1 MADEEDYSALPLEQR
16 LTHRVW
22 KARADAYAVLTKEL
36 KQLDAD
42 RQAAQF
48 NIYETYLSKM
58 ILDTN
63 MAAQEAGL
71 ATAIAFV
78 QNAPNPTRRREE
90 MVAGVVSKC
99 LAATKAGTRALGL
112 ELLLL
117 LSEVDTSGPVVT
129 GVIEGFDAKQPKAV
143 AAAVTAVREIVRAF
157 GVKFV
162 NLKVL
167 LKSLAKPFAHKDNA
181 VREETQQLAVE
192 LYRWMRQAILPS
204 LQDLTPVLLKDLELR
219 FAAVA
224 DDPLPKQTRLLRSQ
238 QEAEELDTAP
248 IGARPHAGADANAAG
263 NGADSDA
270 ASNDAA
276 GAVAGIDAWEFA
288 DPIDITK
295 KLPDDY
301 YEMVASPKWKERKD
315 AIQQLHDSVQRA
327 VRLQNSP
334 GTGDLIQELGKKIAD
349 INIIVATV
357 AIQSLGL
364 FASGLRQPFTPYVHS
379 TLPAL
384 IERSKERKQSVI
396 DAIRL
401 TTDAYFA
408 ATGCDLLAIGDH
420 YFTGATHKN
429 PQVRAESNHFLR
441 RCLAVVPTRPG
452 KGDIKRYSDQ
462 LRAGLDDGDA
472 GVRESAAE
480 CLGTLSKLVTANVLE
495 PFLEGVDKIRMDK
508 VNEHAEKATVRAQAA
523 PKPKPT
529 AGAGGPASRA
539 RPSGPAVPSSR
550 APAPFARSGA
560 SDAEPTGVS
569 ANLPPHIRA
578 KLEASAK
585 AAALKKAQREGKS
598 IDELLPVNDT
608 PLPVPARAPPAKR
621 STPVPTASVARRPP
635 PPSSSA
641 SVAARPG
648 GVKGKPAQA
657 KDLSETIRMRFAN
670 DESLDEKI
678 ASALPASVLA
688 GFESSVWKARMEA
701 MDELK
706 EYLGDQAAGGAGV
719 HPELVIRQL
728 ARKPGWKESNFQVNA
743 RAFQII
749 EWMASE
755 ESQDF
760 TTGAAALSV
769 PPLVERLGDI
779 KLKAPATGALVAIA
793 ERYSFKLVAGLAT
806 EPIRGQKSPKVLAD
820 CIAWLDTQL
829 IEFGTRGLAL
839 KPLVS
844 MVKEVGLQ
852 SSNAQTRAR
861 AVSFMGTLRRAIG
874 AAVMDLLDDLNPQLV
889 QLLEAE
895 FDKVGSQ
902 PMPEPIR
909 TQRGLASSDTTA
921 GGASG
926 RSTTAGGAVDDDP
939 MDDLFP
945 RQDLHTLIG
954 PGIYKQLGDS
964 NWKERKAGLDAIQVA
979 LNAANHRIQPNISG
993 DLYTAL
999 KQRLQ
1004 DANKNLIT
1012 VTLGLLAALSTDSG
1026 AAQPPNIRIV
1036 ALSTIQCLADK
1047 KPQLRAAAV
1056 AAMSAWASATPASVD
1071 QAVLPAVPN
1080 ALADISPELRQSLL
1094 QWLADVLAPRHAK
1107 GVRLPDLSLL
1117 ITPLFT
1123 CLQDRNVDVRK
1134 QAQRVLELTVA
1145 SCGFETVH
1153 DACDMQL
1160 RGAAKAS
1167 VAPMIEEFRH
1177 TIGASSAI
1185 GGVDAG
1191 PPRRVGAPSASS
1203 RVRPGSTDSAATPV
1217 PETVM
1222 TAAELLGRQPI
1233 SQGRPGPA
1241 STVAPSGSSVST
1253 LAAAAN
1259 GATGPGVLRRPM
1271 AVRRPVGAPAAAP
1284 GARPLMRP
1292 TRGPPGGADVGRP
1305 GTPSSLSMAGQLARM
1320 SNEELE
1326 GIPPILDW
1334 DFRAK
1339 EQRARREMSANPNSV
1354 PRWAHLG
1361 DARVRSDLE
1370 VQLAEQIQVHFNP
1383 LIYRQLFSTG
1393 HYKDRDFL
1401 SGLTTIEEVISITSL
1416 SQQRFGLPLFA
1427 NLADEDSLASRYMAN
1442 IDLLL
1447 KYISIRMYDGSTH
1460 TLLKSF
1466 DLLER
1471 LIQMTEESQQLQQQ
1485 QARQPVSSSSS
1496 WSDYEVQAV
1505 LPALIGRLGDAKEV
1519 VRARS
1524 RRLLTQLITHLY
1536 PTTKLFTML
1545 LEHGVINK
1553 SNARIRQESLD
1564 CICFLIRERTAGLG
1578 LSAVCAQPARAV
1590 PIITQGIAD
1599 RDSNVRTATL
1609 NVLVAVGEQLPG
1621 GADELWRLCGRI
1633 AEKERT
1639 MLEEKLKRS
1648 TIGAGSSS
1656 SQASGDFGGMRPG
1669 SRAGLA
1675 PPAGIRGRSSQYG
1688 MPSGAASGP
1697 GSRPASAI
1705 GRPSVSAGGN
1715 GSLPRNGSGIG
1726 GGNVGASRLA
1736 RPAGPPISTQTYSNA
1751 DAGGVHEYS
1760 AYSQQT
1766 QRQAPAAQYGSGG
1779 GARPMFSL
1787 DFDNLNLPSYSSATT
1802 EQLGGGG
1809 SSSSASARPA
1819 SLRPGAVPGPSP
1831 YDQQVPPR
1839 AGNPDAANTGT
1850 GYGASRSESL
1860 QNALSGLQI
1869 SASDKDSHYERGA
1882 PFGSR
1887 TVGSPV
1893 MAAASAGRPMSMA
1906 YSAAPRNPTDFSRWS
1921 KLDREQWMEGVVAD
1935 LSSDDPKAAEK
1946 AMERFQ
1952 GLLEMV
1958 EPPSSGP
1965 DAYVHTIVLDSIRKS
1980 VGNISSALAVQLRW
1994 AFTTTSTDPS
2004 TVSPFQTMLAN
2015 IRKLSLHLLAGLFDD
2030 RRLAQCVREDA
2041 LLTVV
2046 EEMIRRLVDPL
2057 LKRDEDADSNEAA
2070 RGGVPNFEWATKN
2083 LNSIVVKILDKADR
2097 TAVYVVLIRLLQS
2110 SLAVPVPNPPQTDSD
2125 AQRVEFGDLVMRC
2138 LWRLTKPLEQELQ
2151 VQFGRVVASGATI
2164 VPADIGNPEF
2174 GDVRKHPFIRIDP
2187 ILRVTHRFFE
2197 LVPDREWRKRED
2209 RSVWMFGDLP
2219 KRTVK
2224 TIGHMAL
2231 CRLRG
2236 LVWQFTGLILRDA
2249 ITEHPGLIH
2258 PPPLS
2263 KFPEG
2268 SAAQDNDPAM
2278 LNWLGDVH
2286 MKMSQVSETW
2296 AYLQS
2301 SLSNF
2306 GESLSKPT
2314 VAQLMA
2320 ALRVAQAAADDDDD
2334 SDDDSSSVTV
2344 GGLPSGPPPAQSR
2357 NSHPSSAVSS
2367 SSPYQQP
2374 RQPPQPTF
2382 ERAQSPAYVASRMTS
2397 QAYGAAP
2404 NRAASPMY
2412 SSSAASGGGSAMH
2425 SPLQAHASLG
2435 ARPAAGYASLP
2446 PTASAASSAAGASS
2460 MSSQERLRA
2469 LRERIHGSQ
2478 ALAKRSNQSPQM
2490 EQATAMSTAE
2500 MPTTAAAD
2508 AQTLAPANSAQ
2519 TRPAESSGTGG
2530 GGGGVPNMDD
2540 IKARIARMRSSLRDP
2555 KQ

>member
-16 LTHRVW
+16 LTHKAW
-22 KARADAYAVLTKEL
+22 KARADAYAYLTKEL

-42 RQAAQF
+42 RQAGQF
-48 NIYETYLSKM
+48 NIYENYLSKM

-71 ATAIAFV
+71 ATVIAFV

-99 LAATKAGTRALGL
+99 LAATKAGTRALSL

-117 LSEVDTSGPVVT
+117 LSEVDNPGPVVA

-157 GVKFV
+157 GVKLI
-162 NLKVL
+162 NPKVL
-167 LKSLAKPFAHKDNA
+167 LKALSKPFAHKDNA
-181 VREETQQLAVE
+181 VRAETQHLAVE

-204 LQDLTPVLLKDLELR
+204 LQDLPPVLLKDLESQ

-224 DDPLPKQTRLLRSQ
+224 SEPLPRQARLLRSQ
-238 QEAEELDTAP
+238 QEAEEIDSAP
-248 IGARPHAGADANAAG
+248 AGAGSQVSTNANAAA
-263 NGADSDA
+263 NANNRA
-270 ASNDAA
+270 AAEEESAA
-276 GAVAGIDAWEFA
+276 PGVDAWELV
-288 DPIDITK
+288 DPVDITK
-295 KLPDDY
+295 KLPDDF
-301 YEMVASPKWKERKD
+301 YEMVISSKWKERKD
-315 AIQQLHDSVQRA
+315 AIQQLHDSLQKA
-327 VRLQNSP
+327 IRLQNSP
-334 GTGDLIQELGKKIAD
+334 GTGDLIQEMGKKIAD

-364 FASGLRQPFTPYVHS
+364 FASGLRQPFAPYVQS

-384 IERSKERKQSVI
+384 IERSKERKQAVI

-408 ATGCDLLAIGDH
+408 AAGHDLSTIGDH
-420 YFTGATHKN
+420 YFTGASHKN

-441 RCLAVVPTRPG
+441 RCLAVVPARPG
-452 KGDIKRYSDQ
+452 KSDIKRYSEQ
-462 LRAGLDDGDA
+462 LKAGLDDGDA

-480 CLGTLSKLVTANVLE
+480 CLGTLSKLVTSKVLE
-495 PFLEGVDKIRMDK
+495 PFIEGIDKIKMDK
-508 VNEHAEKATVRAQAA
+508 VNEHAEKAAIKLRAVAPTKPVAA
-523 PKPKPT
+523 
-529 AGAGGPASRA
+529 AAGPASRP
-539 RPSGPAVPSSR
+539 RPRPVGSAAPSSR
-550 APAPFARSGA
+550 APASSAKQDES
-560 SDAEPTGVS
+560 TGVS

-585 AAALKKAQREGKS
+585 AAALKKAQREGRPV
-598 IDELLPVNDT
+598 DEFLPANDQT
-608 PLPVPARAPPAKR
+608 SPAPARAAPPKHPA
-621 STPVPTASVARRPP
+621 AAAAGA
-635 PPSSSA
+635 SSA
-641 SVAARPG
+641 APAARKPPVAASTSAARPG
-648 GVKGKPAQA
+648 VKGKSAPA
-657 KDLSETIRMRFAN
+657 KDLGETIRMRFAN
-670 DESLDEKI
+670 DDGIDEKI

-688 GFESSVWKARMEA
+688 GFESSAWKERMEA

-706 EYLGDQAAGGAGV
+706 EYLGDQAVSGSGV

-749 EWMASE
+749 EWMAGE
-755 ESQDF
+755 ESLDF
-760 TTGAAALSV
+760 STGAAALSV
-769 PPLVERLGDI
+769 PPLVEKLGDI
-779 KLKAPATGALVAIA
+779 KLKAPAASALVAIA
-793 ERYSFKLVAGLAT
+793 ERYSLKLVAGLAT
-806 EPIRGQKSPKVLAD
+806 EPIRSQKSPKVLAD
-820 CIAWLDTQL
+820 CIAWLDMLL

-839 KPLVS
+839 RPLVS

-874 AAVMDLLDDLNPQLV
+874 AAVMDLLDDLNPQLI

-909 TQRGLASSDTTA
+909 TQRSLADGDVAGGGGGVTASTA
-921 GGASG
+921 GG
-926 RSTTAGGAVDDDP
+926 GGGNDP

-945 RQDLHTLIG
+945 RQDLHSLIG
-954 PGIYKQLGDS
+954 PGIYKQLSDS
-964 NWKERKAGLDAIQVA
+964 NWKERKAGLDAIQGA
-979 LNAANHRIQPNISG
+979 LDSANHRILPNISG

-1012 VTLGLLAALSTDSG
+1012 GTLGLLAALSTDSG

-1036 ALSTIQCLADK
+1036 ALTTIQCLADK
-1047 KPQLRAAAV
+1047 KPQLRVAAV
-1056 AAMSAWASATPASVD
+1056 AAMTAWANATPASVE
-1071 QAVLPAVPN
+1071 QAVLPAIPS
-1080 ALADISPELRQSLL
+1080 ALADISPELRLSLL

-1107 GVRLPDLSLL
+1107 GARLPDLSLL

-1123 CLQDRNVDVRK
+1123 CLQDRNADVRK

-1145 SCGFETVH
+1145 SCGFEAVH
-1153 DACDMQL
+1153 DACEMQL

-1177 TIGASSAI
+1177 TVGATASS
-1185 GGVDAG
+1185 GGMDGG
-1191 PPRRVGAPSASS
+1191 PPRRAGAPSALG
-1203 RVRPGSTDSAATPV
+1203 RARPGPADSSTSPV
-1217 PETVM
+1217 PDTVM
-1222 TAAELLGRQPI
+1222 TAAELLGRQPT
-1233 SQGRPGPA
+1233 SQGRQGPA
-1241 STVAPSGSSVST
+1241 AASGG
-1253 LAAAAN
+1253 AAATSAV
-1259 GATGPGVLRRPM
+1259 AAASGPGVLRRPM
-1271 AVRRPVGAPAAAP
+1271 AVRRPAGAPAGGLAAGAP
-1284 GARPLMRP
+1284 GARPLMRSA
-1292 TRGPPGGADVGRP
+1292 RSQPGSSDVGRP
-1305 GTPSSLSMAGQLARM
+1305 GTPSSLSMASQMARM

-1326 GIPPILDW
+1326 GIPPILDC

-1339 EQRARREMSANPNSV
+1339 EQRARRDMSANPNSV

-1361 DARVRSDLE
+1361 DSRVRSDLE
-1370 VQLAEQIQVHFNP
+1370 AQLSEQMSVHFNP
-1383 LIYRQLFSTG
+1383 LIYRLLFSTG

-1427 NLADEDSLASRYMAN
+1427 DMADEDSLAGRYMAN

-1471 LIQMTEESQQLQQQ
+1471 LIQMTEESQQQQQ
-1485 QARQPVSSSSS
+1485 TKLPTSS
-1496 WSDYEVQAV
+1496 WTDYEVQAV

-1536 PTTKLFTML
+1536 PPTKLFTTL

-1564 CICFLIRERTAGLG
+1564 CIAFLIRERTAGLG
-1578 LSAVCAQPARAV
+1578 LSAVCAQPARAI
-1590 PIITQGIAD
+1590 PIIAQGIAD

-1609 NVLVAVGEQLPG
+1609 NVLVTVGEQLPG

-1648 TIGAGSSS
+1648 TIGVGFSS
-1656 SQASGDFGGMRPG
+1656 SQAGSDIGGGVRPN

-1675 PPAGIRGRSSQYG
+1675 PPVGIRARSSQYG
-1688 MPSGAASGP
+1688 APVGAAPGP
-1697 GSRPASAI
+1697 GSRPASSI
-1705 GRPSVSAGGN
+1705 GRPSMSAGGGN
-1715 GSLPRNGSGIG
+1715 LPRNGSGIG
-1726 GGNVGASRLA
+1726 IGVGGSMGAGRLA
-1736 RPAGPPISTQTYSNA
+1736 RSGGPSASAQTYGMGDS
-1751 DAGGVHEYS
+1751 GVVNDYS
-1760 AYSQQT
+1760 AYSQQP
-1766 QRQAPAAQYGSGG
+1766 QRQVPATQYGGSSVK
-1779 GARPMFSL
+1779 PMFSL
-1787 DFDNLNLPSYSSATT
+1787 DFDNLNLPSYSSATA
-1802 EQLGGGG
+1802 EQLGGASG
-1809 SSSSASARPA
+1809 SGRSA
-1819 SLRPGAVPGPSP
+1819 SLRPGTAPAPPPYEQQARPGHS
-1831 YDQQVPPR
+1831 DLSS
-1839 AGNPDAANTGT
+1839 AAI
-1850 GYGASRSESL
+1850 GYGASRSDSL
-1860 QNALSGLQI
+1860 QSALSGLQI
-1869 SASDKDSHYERGA
+1869 SLGAKGGSSSNGSGAGSQSERATPGSH
-1882 PFGSR
+1882 SI
-1887 TVGSPV
+1887 GSPSI
-1893 MAAASAGRPMSMA
+1893 AAASTGRPMSMV
-1906 YSAAPRNPTDFSRWS
+1906 YAAPRNAADFSRWS

-1935 LSSDDPKAAEK
+1935 LSSDDSKAAEK
-1946 AMERFQ
+1946 AMERLQ
-1952 GLLEMV
+1952 GLLDII
-1958 EPPSSGP
+1958 EPPAVGSE
-1965 DAYVHTIVLDSIRKS
+1965 AYAHTPVLDSVRKN
-1980 VGNISSALAVQLRW
+1980 VGNITSALAVQLRW

-2004 TVSPFQTMLAN
+2004 MVSPFQAMLIN
-2015 IRKLSLHLLAGLFDD
+2015 IRKLSLHLLLGIFDD

-2057 LKRDEDADSNEAA
+2057 LKRDEDADSKAT
-2070 RGGVPNFEWATKN
+2070 RGSVPNYEWATKS
-2083 LNSIVVKILDKADR
+2083 LNAIVVKILDKADR
-2097 TAVYVVLIRLLQS
+2097 TTVYVVLIRLLQS
-2110 SLAVPVPNPPQTDSD
+2110 SMAVPVPNPPPTDSD
-2125 AQRVEFGDLVMRC
+2125 TQRVEFGDLAMRC

-2151 VQFGRVVASGATI
+2151 LQFGDLVASGATN
-2164 VPADIGNPEF
+2164 VPASIGNPEF
-2174 GDVRKHPFIRIDP
+2174 GDIRKHPFIRIDP
-2187 ILRVTHRFFE
+2187 ILRTMHRFFE
-2197 LVPDREWRKRED
+2197 HLPDREWRKRED
-2209 RSVWMFGDLP
+2209 RNMWMFGDLP
-2219 KRTVK
+2219 KRTIK

-2236 LVWQFTGLILRDA
+2236 LVWQFTGLILHDV

-2263 KFPEG
+2263 KCPVG
-2268 SAAQDNDPAM
+2268 SPAQDSDPA
-2278 LNWLGDVH
+2278 LLGWLGDVH
-2286 MKMSQVSETW
+2286 TKMSQASETW

-2301 SLSNF
+2301 ALGTF
-2306 GESLSKPT
+2306 DESYSRPT
-2314 VAQLMA
+2314 VSQLMA
-2320 ALRVAQAAADDDDD
+2320 ALRVAQAAADDDGD

-2344 GGLPSGPPPAQSR
+2344 GGLGTGAPLAYARDSR
-2357 NSHPSSAVSS
+2357 PGSVVSS
-2367 SSPYQQP
+2367 SSPLMQS
-2374 RQPPQPTF
+2374 RQPLGMSAVAAS
-2382 ERAQSPAYVASRMTS
+2382 ERAQSPALAASRAL
-2397 QAYGAAP
+2397 QGFAAP

-2412 SSSAASGGGSAMH
+2412 SSSVSATGGSSTVH
-2425 SPLQAHASLG
+2425 SPSQIHASLG
-2435 ARPAAGYASLP
+2435 SRPVSGYASLP
-2446 PTASAASSAAGASS
+2446 PYTAGATSTASAAGAGG

-2478 ALAKRSNQSPQM
+2478 SLASRASQSPQM
-2490 EQATAMSTAE
+2490 EQATIT
-2500 MPTTAAAD
+2500 PTSAFAP
-2508 AQTLAPANSAQ
+2508 AQAPAAPANPTQ
-2519 TRPAESSGTGG
+2519 NRPAGSSD
-2530 GGGGVPNMDD
+2530 GVPNMDD
-2540 IKARIARMRSSLRDP
+2540 IRARIARMRSSLRDP
-2555 KQ
+2555 K

>member
-16 LTHRVW
+16 LTHKAW
-22 KARADAYAVLTKEL
+22 KARADAYAHLTKEL

-42 RQAAQF
+42 RQAGQF
-48 NIYETYLSKM
+48 NIYENYLSKM

-90 MVAGVVSKC
+90 MVAGVVTKC
-99 LAATKAGTRALGL
+99 LAATKAGTRALSL

-117 LSEVDTSGPVVT
+117 LSEVDNPGPVVT

-157 GVKFV
+157 GVKLI

-167 LKSLAKPFAHKDNA
+167 LKALAKPFSHKDNS
-181 VREETQQLAVE
+181 VRAETQQLAVE

-204 LQDLTPVLLKDLELR
+204 LQDLPPVLLKDLESQ

-224 DDPLPKQTRLLRSQ
+224 SEPLPRQARLLRSQ
-238 QEAEELDTAP
+238 QEAEEFDSAP
-248 IGARPHAGADANAAG
+248 AGAGPQTSANANAAG
-263 NGADSDA
+263 NANNSA
-270 ASNDAA
+270 AAEEESTDP
-276 GAVAGIDAWEFA
+276 GVDAWELA
-288 DPIDITK
+288 DPVDITK
-295 KLPDDY
+295 KLPDDF
-301 YEMVASPKWKERKD
+301 YEMVMSSKWKERKD
-315 AIQQLHDSVQRA
+315 AIQQLHDSLQKA
-327 VRLQNSP
+327 IRLQNSP
-334 GTGDLIQELGKKIAD
+334 GTGDLIQEMGKKIAD

-364 FASGLRQPFTPYVHS
+364 FALGLRQPFAPYVQS

-384 IERSKERKQSVI
+384 IERSKERKQTVI

-408 ATGCDLLAIGDH
+408 AAGHDLSTIGDH
-420 YFTGATHKN
+420 YFTGASHKN

-441 RCLAVVPTRPG
+441 RCLAMVSARPG
-452 KGDIKRYSDQ
+452 KGDIKRYSEQ
-462 LRAGLDDGDA
+462 LKAGLDDGDA

-480 CLGTLSKLVTANVLE
+480 CLGTLSKLVTSKVLE
-495 PFLEGVDKIRMDK
+495 PFIEGIDKIKMDK
-508 VNEHAEKATVRAQAA
+508 VNEHAEKATIKLKA
-523 PKPKPT
+523 
-529 AGAGGPASRA
+529 
-539 RPSGPAVPSSR
+539 
-550 APAPFARSGA
+550 
-560 SDAEPTGVS
+560 
-569 ANLPPHIRA
+569 
-578 KLEASAK
+578 LEASAK
-585 AAALKKAQREGKS
+585 AAAIKKAQREGKP
-598 IDELLPVNDT
+598 IDEFLPADD
-608 PLPVPARAPPAKR
+608 PPSPAPTRAPPAKR
-621 STPVPTASVARRPP
+621 PAAAGA
-635 PPSSSA
+635 SSA
-641 SVAARPG
+641 APAARKPPAAASASAARP
-648 GVKGKPAQA
+648 GVKGKPAPA
-657 KDLSETIRMRFAN
+657 KDLGETIRMRIAN
-670 DESLDEKI
+670 DDSIDEKI
-678 ASALPASVLA
+678 VSALPASVLG
-688 GFESSVWKARMEA
+688 GFESSAWKERMEA

-706 EYLGDQAAGGAGV
+706 EYLGDQAVSGSGI

-749 EWMASE
+749 EWMAGE
-755 ESQDF
+755 ESLDF
-760 TTGAAALSV
+760 STGAAALSV
-769 PPLVERLGDI
+769 PPLVEKLGDI
-779 KLKAPATGALVAIA
+779 KLKAPAASALVAIA
-793 ERYSFKLVAGLAT
+793 ERYSLKLVAGLAT
-806 EPIRGQKSPKVLAD
+806 EPIRSQKSPKVLAD
-820 CIAWLDTQL
+820 CIAWLDTQM

-839 KPLVS
+839 RPLVS

-861 AVSFMGTLRRAIG
+861 AVTFMGTLRRAIG
-874 AAVMDLLDDLNPQLV
+874 SAVMDLLDDLNPQLV

-909 TQRGLASSDTTA
+909 TQRSLADSDMA
-921 GGASG
+921 GGGGGASA
-926 RSTTAGGAVDDDP
+926 STVGGGGGGDDP

-945 RQDLHTLIG
+945 RQDLHALVG
-954 PGIYKQLGDS
+954 SGIYKQLGDS
-964 NWKERKAGLDAIQVA
+964 NWKERKAGLDAILGA
-979 LNAANHRIQPNISG
+979 LESANHRILPNISG

-1026 AAQPPNIRIV
+1026 TAQPPNIRIV
-1036 ALSTIQCLADK
+1036 ALTTIQCLADK
-1047 KPQLRAAAV
+1047 KPQLRVAAV
-1056 AAMSAWASATPASVD
+1056 AAMTAWANATPASVE
-1071 QAVLPAVPN
+1071 QAVLPAIPS
-1080 ALADISPELRQSLL
+1080 ALADISPELRLTLL
-1094 QWLADVLAPRHAK
+1094 QWLADVLTPRHAK

-1123 CLQDRNVDVRK
+1123 CLQDRNADVRK

-1145 SCGFETVH
+1145 SCGFEAVH
-1153 DACDMQL
+1153 DACEMQL

-1177 TIGASSAI
+1177 TVGATASS
-1185 GGVDAG
+1185 GGMDGG
-1191 PPRRVGAPSASS
+1191 PLRRAGAPPASS
-1203 RVRPGSTDSAATPV
+1203 RARPGPADSSTSPV
-1217 PETVM
+1217 PDTVM
-1222 TAAELLGRQPI
+1222 TAAELLGRQPT
-1233 SQGRPGPA
+1233 SQGRQGPA
-1241 STVAPSGSSVST
+1241 AFSASSG
-1253 LAAAAN
+1253 AAATSAV
-1259 GATGPGVLRRPM
+1259 AAASGPGMLRRPM
-1271 AVRRPVGAPAAAP
+1271 AVRRPVGAPASGLAAGAP

-1292 TRGPPGGADVGRP
+1292 TRGQPDAGRP
-1305 GTPSSLSMAGQLARM
+1305 GTPSSLSMASQMARM

-1326 GIPPILDW
+1326 SIPPILDC

-1339 EQRARREMSANPNSV
+1339 EQRARRDMSANPNSV

-1361 DARVRSDLE
+1361 DSRVRGDLE
-1370 VQLAEQIQVHFNP
+1370 AQLSEQMSVHFNP
-1383 LIYRQLFSTG
+1383 LIYRLLFSTG

-1427 NLADEDSLASRYMAN
+1427 DMADEDSLASRYMAN

-1466 DLLER
+1466 ELLER
-1471 LIQMTEESQQLQQQ
+1471 LIQMTEESQQQQ
-1485 QARQPVSSSSS
+1485 QARMPTSSS
-1496 WSDYEVQAV
+1496 WTDYEVQAV

-1536 PTTKLFTML
+1536 PPTKLFTTL

-1564 CICFLIRERTAGLG
+1564 CLAFLIRERTAGLG
-1578 LSAVCAQPARAV
+1578 LSAVCAQPARAI
-1590 PIITQGIAD
+1590 PIIAQGIAD

-1609 NVLVAVGEQLPG
+1609 NVLVTVGEQLPG

-1648 TIGAGSSS
+1648 TIGVGSSS
-1656 SQASGDFGGMRPG
+1656 SQAGGDIGGMRPN

-1675 PPAGIRGRSSQYG
+1675 PPVGIRARSSQYG
-1688 MPSGAASGP
+1688 APAGSASGP

-1705 GRPSVSAGGN
+1705 GRPTMSAGG

-1726 GGNVGASRLA
+1726 AGGGMGAGRLA
-1736 RPAGPPISTQTYSNA
+1736 RPGGGPSTSAQAYGTSDSGMAN
-1751 DAGGVHEYS
+1751 DYS
-1760 AYSQQT
+1760 AYSQQP
-1766 QRQAPAAQYGSGG
+1766 QRQVPAAQYGASS
-1779 GARPMFSL
+1779 AKPMFSL
-1787 DFDNLNLPSYSSATT
+1787 DFDNLNLPSYSSATA
-1802 EQLGGGG
+1802 EQLGGASG
-1809 SSSSASARPA
+1809 SGRPA
-1819 SLRPGAVPGPSP
+1819 SLRPGTAPAPPP
-1831 YDQQVPPR
+1831 YEQQTR
-1839 AGNPDAANTGT
+1839 AANPDLSSAAI
-1850 GYGASRSESL
+1850 GYGASRSDSL
-1860 QNALSGLQI
+1860 QSALSGLQI
-1869 SASDKDSHYERGA
+1869 SLGAKGGSSGNGGGAGSQHERAMPGSH
-1882 PFGSR
+1882 SI
-1887 TVGSPV
+1887 GSPS
-1893 MAAASAGRPMSMA
+1893 MAAASASRPMSMV
-1906 YSAAPRNPTDFSRWS
+1906 YSAPRNAADFARWS

-1935 LSSDDPKAAEK
+1935 LSSDDSKAAEK
-1946 AMERFQ
+1946 AMERLQ
-1952 GLLEMV
+1952 GLLDII
-1958 EPPSSGP
+1958 EPPTAGAE
-1965 DAYVHTIVLDSIRKS
+1965 AYAHTPVLDSIRKN
-1980 VGNISSALAVQLRW
+1980 VGNITSALAVQLRW

-2004 TVSPFQTMLAN
+2004 MVSPFQSMLIN
-2015 IRKLSLHLLAGLFDD
+2015 IRKLSLHLLLGIFDD

-2057 LKRDEDADSNEAA
+2057 LKRDDDADSKVA
-2070 RGGVPNFEWATKN
+2070 RGSVPNYEWATKS
-2083 LNSIVVKILDKADR
+2083 LNAIVVKILDKADR
-2097 TAVYVVLIRLLQS
+2097 TTVYVVLIRLLQS
-2110 SLAVPVPNPPQTDSD
+2110 SMAVPVPNPPPTDSD
-2125 AQRVEFGDLVMRC
+2125 TQRVGFGDLAMRC

-2151 VQFGRVVASGATI
+2151 VQFGDLVASGITN
-2164 VPADIGNPEF
+2164 VPASVGSPEF
-2174 GDVRKHPFIRIDP
+2174 GDIRKHPFIRIDP
-2187 ILRVTHRFFE
+2187 ILRITHRFFE
-2197 LVPDREWRKRED
+2197 HVPDREWRKRED
-2209 RSVWMFGDLP
+2209 RSAWMFGDLP

-2236 LVWQFTGLILRDA
+2236 LVWQFTGLILHDV

-2268 SAAQDNDPAM
+2268 NPAQDSDPAM
-2278 LNWLGDVH
+2278 LGWLSDVH
-2286 MKMSQVSETW
+2286 TKMSQASETW

-2301 SLSNF
+2301 SLSTF
-2306 GESLSKPT
+2306 DESYARPT
-2314 VAQLMA
+2314 VSQLMA
-2320 ALRVAQAAADDDDD
+2320 ALRVAQAAADDDGD

-2344 GGLPSGPPPAQSR
+2344 GGLGAGAPPAYARDSR
-2357 NSHPSSAVSS
+2357 PGSVVSS
-2367 SSPYQQP
+2367 SSPLMQA
-2374 RQPPQPTF
+2374 RQPLGMSAVAAG
-2382 ERAQSPAYVASRMTS
+2382 ERAQSPALAASRTL
-2397 QAYGAAP
+2397 QGYTAP

-2412 SSSAASGGGSAMH
+2412 SSSVSATGGGSAVH
-2425 SPLQAHASLG
+2425 SPSQIHASLG
-2435 ARPAAGYASLP
+2435 SRPVSGYANMPSYTAGAAS
-2446 PTASAASSAAGASS
+2446 TASAAGAGG

-2478 ALAKRSNQSPQM
+2478 SSAARTNLSPQM
-2490 EQATAMSTAE
+2490 EQATISPASAFA
-2500 MPTTAAAD
+2500 P
-2508 AQTLAPANSAQ
+2508 AQAPAAPANPPPQNRSAG
-2519 TRPAESSGTGG
+2519 SSD
-2530 GGGGVPNMDD
+2530 GVPNMDD
-2540 IKARIARMRSSLRDP
+2540 IRARIARMRSSLRDP
-2555 KQ
+2555 K

>member
-16 LTHRVW
+16 LTHKVW
-22 KARADAYAVLTKEL
+22 KARADAYAFLAKEL

-42 RQAAQF
+42 KQAGQF
-48 NIYETYLSKM
+48 NLYENYLSKM

-99 LAATKAGTRALGL
+99 LAATKAGTRAQGL

-117 LSEVDTSGPVVT
+117 LSEVDTPGPVVT

-143 AAAVTAVREIVRAF
+143 AAAVTVVREIVRAF
-157 GVKFV
+157 GVKLI
-162 NLKVL
+162 NLKAL
-167 LKSLAKPFAHKDNA
+167 LKALAKPFAHKDSA
-181 VREETQQLAVE
+181 VRTETQHLAVE

-204 LQDLTPVLLKDLELR
+204 LQDLPPVLLKDLESQ
-219 FAAVA
+219 FAAIA
-224 DDPLPKQTRLLRSQ
+224 GEPMPRQARLLRSQ
-238 QEAEELDTAP
+238 QEVEEFDSAPAGAGPHASANANTAGYDDSGAAADDETTAP
-248 IGARPHAGADANAAG
+248 
-263 NGADSDA
+263 
-270 ASNDAA
+270 
-276 GAVAGIDAWEFA
+276 GIDAWELV
-288 DPIDITK
+288 DPVDITK

-301 YEMVASPKWKERKD
+301 HEMVASSKWKERKD
-315 AIQQLHDSVQRA
+315 AIQQLHDSLQKA
-327 VRLQNSP
+327 IRLQNSP

-364 FASGLRQPFTPYVHS
+364 FASSLRQPFTPYVQS

-384 IERSKERKQSVI
+384 IERSKERKQTVI

-408 ATGCDLLAIGDH
+408 AAGCDLSSVGDH

-441 RCLAVVPTRPG
+441 RCLAVVPVRPG
-452 KGDIKRYSDQ
+452 KSDIKRYSDQ
-462 LRAGLDDGDA
+462 LKAGLDDGDA

-480 CLGTLSKLVTANVLE
+480 CLGTLSKLVTAKVLD
-495 PFLEGVDKIRMDK
+495 PFLEGIDKIKMDK
-508 VNEHAEKATVRAQAA
+508 VNEHAEKATIKLKAA
-523 PKPKPT
+523 ARPKPVV
-529 AGAGGPASRA
+529 AAAGPASRA
-539 RPSGPAVPSSR
+539 RPAAPGSR
-550 APAPFARSGA
+550 APAPSAKN
-560 SDAEPTGVS
+560 DELVGVS

-585 AAALKKAQREGKS
+585 AAALKKAQREGNP
-598 IDELLPVNDT
+598 IDEFLPANDPPPT
-608 PLPVPARAPPAKR
+608 APARAAPAKR
-621 STPVPTASVARRPP
+621 LAVGTTSAAPPARKPP
-635 PPSSSA
+635 GAASA
-641 SVAARPG
+641 SAAARP
-648 GVKGKPAQA
+648 GVKGKPAPA
-657 KDLSETIRMRFAN
+657 KDLGETIKMRFAN
-670 DESLDEKI
+670 DDSLDEKI
-678 ASALPASVLA
+678 ASALPPSVLA
-688 GFESSVWKARMEA
+688 GFESPAWKERMEA

-706 EYLGDQAAGGAGV
+706 EYLGDQAASGSGV

-749 EWMASE
+749 EWMAGEASL
-755 ESQDF
+755 DF

-769 PPLVERLGDI
+769 PPLVEKLSDI
-779 KLKAPATGALVAIA
+779 KLKTPATSALVAIA
-793 ERYSFKLVAGLAT
+793 ERYSLKLVAGLAT
-806 EPIRGQKSPKVLAD
+806 EPIRNQKSPKVLAD
-820 CIAWLDTQL
+820 CIAWLDAQL
-829 IEFGTRGLAL
+829 IEFGTRGLSL
-839 KPLVS
+839 RPLVS

-874 AAVMDLLDDLNPQLV
+874 VAVMDLLDDLNPQLV

-902 PMPEPIR
+902 PMPEPTR
-909 TQRGLASSDTTA
+909 TQGSLAGGDATGGATGGVSATA
-921 GGASG
+921 GGG
-926 RSTTAGGAVDDDP
+926 EDDDP

-964 NWKERKAGLDAIQVA
+964 NWKERKAGLDAIQGA
-979 LNAANHRIQPNISG
+979 LDSANHRILPNISG

-1012 VTLGLLAALSTDSG
+1012 VTLGLLAALSADSS
-1026 AAQPPNIRIV
+1026 AAQAPNIRIV

-1047 KPQLRAAAV
+1047 KPQLRVAAV
-1056 AAMSAWASATPASVD
+1056 AAMTAWANATPASVE
-1071 QAVLPAVPN
+1071 QAVLPAIPS
-1080 ALADISPELRQSLL
+1080 ALADISPELRLSLL
-1094 QWLADVLAPRHAK
+1094 QWLADVLAPRHVK
-1107 GVRLPDLSLL
+1107 GVRLPDLSSL

-1123 CLQDRNVDVRK
+1123 CLQDRNADVRK

-1153 DACDMQL
+1153 DACEMQL

-1167 VAPMIEEFRH
+1167 VAPMVEEFRH
-1177 TIGASSAI
+1177 TVGAAAS
-1185 GGVDAG
+1185 GGGMDAG
-1191 PPRRVGAPSASS
+1191 PPRRAGAPPVSGRA
-1203 RVRPGSTDSAATPV
+1203 RPGPADSATSPAPD
-1217 PETVM
+1217 TVM
-1222 TAAELLGRQPI
+1222 TAAELLGRQPT

-1241 STVAPSGSSVST
+1241 AAISSSGPAATAAVS
-1253 LAAAAN
+1253 AAAS
-1259 GATGPGVLRRPM
+1259 GPGMLRRPM
-1271 AVRRPVGAPAAAP
+1271 AVRRPPGAPASGPVAGAP
-1284 GARPLMRP
+1284 GSRPLMRSA
-1292 TRGPPGGADVGRP
+1292 RGQPGSADAQRP
-1305 GTPSSLSMAGQLARM
+1305 GTPSSLSMASQMARM

-1326 GIPPILDW
+1326 GIPPILDC

-1339 EQRARREMSANPNSV
+1339 EQRARRDMSANPNSV

-1361 DARVRSDLE
+1361 DGRVRGDLE
-1370 VQLAEQIQVHFNP
+1370 AQLSEQMSAHFNP
-1383 LIYRQLFSTG
+1383 LIYRLLFSTG

-1427 NLADEDSLASRYMAN
+1427 DLADEDSLASRYMAN

-1471 LIQMTEESQQLQQQ
+1471 LIHMTEESQQQQ
-1485 QARQPVSSSSS
+1485 QARQPASSS
-1496 WSDYEVQAV
+1496 WTDYEVQAV

-1564 CICFLIRERTAGLG
+1564 CIGFLIRERTAGLG
-1578 LSAVCAQPARAV
+1578 LSAVCAQPARAI

-1609 NVLVAVGEQLPG
+1609 NVLVTVGEQLPG

-1656 SQASGDFGGMRPG
+1656 SQTGSDIGGMRPN

-1675 PPAGIRGRSSQYG
+1675 PPAGIRARSSQYG
-1688 MPSGAASGP
+1688 VPVGNASGP

-1705 GRPSVSAGGN
+1705 GRPSMSAGG
-1715 GSLPRNGSGIG
+1715 GSSNLPRNGSGIG
-1726 GGNVGASRLA
+1726 VGGSMAANRLA
-1736 RPAGPPISTQTYSNA
+1736 RPGGQPISAQTYGMGDSGMAN
-1751 DAGGVHEYS
+1751 DYS
-1760 AYSQQT
+1760 AYSQQP
-1766 QRQAPAAQYGSGG
+1766 QRQLPAAQYGGSG
-1779 GARPMFSL
+1779 AKPMFSL
-1787 DFDNLNLPSYSSATT
+1787 DFDNLNLPSYSSATA
-1802 EQLGGGG
+1802 EQLGGASG
-1809 SSSSASARPA
+1809 SGRTS
-1819 SLRPGAVPGPSP
+1819 SLRPSAAP
-1831 YDQQVPPR
+1831 VPPLYEQQAR
-1839 AGNPDAANTGT
+1839 AGHSDLSSAAI
-1850 GYGASRSESL
+1850 GYSASRSESL
-1860 QNALSGLQI
+1860 QSALSGLQI
-1869 SASDKDSHYERGA
+1869 SLSANGGGGAGGQNERVA
-1882 PFGSR
+1882 PGSR
-1887 TVGSPV
+1887 SVGSPV
-1893 MAAASAGRPMSMA
+1893 MAAAGTGRPMSMA
-1906 YSAAPRNPTDFSRWS
+1906 YAAPRNPADFSRWS

-1935 LSSDDPKAAEK
+1935 LSSDDSKAAEK
-1946 AMERFQ
+1946 AMERLQ
-1952 GLLEMV
+1952 GLLDII
-1958 EPPSSGP
+1958 EPHAAGP
-1965 DAYVHTIVLDSIRKS
+1965 EAYVHTPVLDSIRKN
-1980 VGNISSALAVQLRW
+1980 VGNITSALAVQLRW

-2004 TVSPFQTMLAN
+2004 MVSPFQAMLIN
-2015 IRKLSLHLLAGLFDD
+2015 IRKLSLHLLLGIFDD

-2057 LKRDEDADSNEAA
+2057 LKRDEDADGNKAA
-2070 RGGVPNFEWATKN
+2070 RGSVPNYEWATKS
-2083 LNSIVVKILDKADR
+2083 LNAIVVKILDKADR
-2097 TAVYVVLIRLLQS
+2097 TTVYVVLIRLLQS
-2110 SLAVPVPNPPQTDSD
+2110 SMAVAVPNPPQTDSD
-2125 AQRVEFGDLVMRC
+2125 TQRVEFGDLAMRC

-2151 VQFGRVVASGATI
+2151 VQFGEVVASGASS
-2164 VPADIGNPEF
+2164 VPASIGNPEF
-2174 GDVRKHPFIRIDP
+2174 GDIRKHPFIRIDP
-2187 ILRVTHRFFE
+2187 IMRITHRFFE
-2197 LVPDREWRKRED
+2197 HVPDREWRKRED
-2209 RSVWMFGDLP
+2209 RNVWMFGDLP

-2236 LVWQFTGLILRDA
+2236 LVWQFTGLILRDV

-2258 PPPLS
+2258 PPPMS

-2268 SAAQDNDPAM
+2268 SPAQENDHA
-2278 LNWLGDVH
+2278 LLHWLGDVH
-2286 MKMSQVSETW
+2286 AKMSQASETW

-2301 SLSNF
+2301 ALSTF
-2306 GESLSKPT
+2306 DESYSRPT

-2320 ALRVAQAAADDDDD
+2320 ALRVAQAATDDDDD

-2344 GGLPSGPPPAQSR
+2344 GGLAPGAPPVHARDSR
-2357 NSHPSSAVSS
+2357 PSSVISS
-2367 SSPYQQP
+2367 SSPYMQP
-2374 RQPPQPTF
+2374 RQPLGMVAAG
-2382 ERAQSPAYVASRMTS
+2382 ERAQSPAHAASRTS
-2397 QAYGAAP
+2397 QAYAAP

-2412 SSSAASGGGSAMH
+2412 SGSVSATGGGSAVH
-2425 SPLQAHASLG
+2425 SPSQIHASLNS
-2435 ARPAAGYASLP
+2435 RPASGYANLP
-2446 PTASAASSAAGASS
+2446 SYTTGAASTGSATGAGS

-2469 LRERIHGSQ
+2469 LRERIHGGQSST
-2478 ALAKRSNQSPQM
+2478 RSNLSPQM
-2490 EQATAMSTAE
+2490 EQATISSAFA
-2500 MPTTAAAD
+2500 PAP
-2508 AQTLAPANSAQ
+2508 AQTQAPAAPVSSSQ
-2519 TRPAESSGTGG
+2519 TRPQGSSD
-2530 GGGGVPNMDD
+2530 GVPNMDD
-2540 IKARIARMRSSLRDP
+2540 IRARIARMRSSLRDP
-2555 KQ
+2555 K